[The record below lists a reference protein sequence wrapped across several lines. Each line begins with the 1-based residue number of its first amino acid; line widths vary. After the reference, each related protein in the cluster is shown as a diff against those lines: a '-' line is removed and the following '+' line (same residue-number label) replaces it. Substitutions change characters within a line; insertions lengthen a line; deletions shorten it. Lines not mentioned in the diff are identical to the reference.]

1 MGVGWWILVVVMV
14 VGSGMYYSLNDGFH
28 ARSFSFSARNK
39 IVPGKTVWNKN
50 DNNNKDDSSWMPN
63 VGNYSLPITVGNG
76 PAYLKVQRL
85 FDTGLMH
92 CYGFAQRQAQEMA
105 NQALHDTNATAAA
118 TCPMCFWLAA
128 MARAPFLN
136 HPILSNDTFREARHA
151 AQQAVQ
157 AAAQHRAVLTA
168 KESALIHSLSVRFDT
183 IENPTAGYQAYREAL
198 RNVLQ
203 QPQLCNDTD
212 LLAFYADAIMVLHC
226 DDNGY
231 HFYQDDNRTPLPD
244 IVEAMDVLEHC
255 LAVSFHPLCAHLYIH
270 VTEPSLQPERASA
283 VAQKLSNWFA
293 DTQAQH
299 LQHMPSHTAL
309 RVGSYHQAVQANVQ
323 ARASDQVWIQHDQWP
338 YGPAHD
344 LAFLI
349 HAAGLSGERDVAY
362 HYADQLRQHYAD
374 HPNQPDGPGP
384 EQGWHIWRTTRLRF
398 GDWQA
403 VLDDSDQLPRPDW
416 PYAVLLGHFCKGI
429 AVLRTEPCTTDPAK
443 EYLNQLRQVATGIE
457 QEGFRSIS
465 KVADGMLSAAI
476 ALADGLPD
484 VALNAIRLARQ
495 EQDSWTYNEPPK
507 WFLSMT
513 ACEAALLQQLGH
525 HEQAMA
531 LFEQDATTLV
541 KDSRFAVYGLLQS
554 MRASSRSSAPEIAAV
569 EARYQE
575 ASKWARP
582 QDDPPQTICPA
593 FESWS
598 FP

>member
-1 MGVGWWILVVVMV
+1 MTTSNHHEITTKPWYGSLWNSAAAPSTIPAAEPRRNTVSPLPFLSRVFLVGVGWWILVVVMV

-50 DNNNKDDSSWMPN
+50 DNNDDNNKDDSSWLPN

-76 PAYLKVQRL
+76 PANLKVQRL

-105 NQALHDTNATAAA
+105 KQALHDTNANAAA

-136 HPILSNDTFREARHA
+136 HPILSNDTFREARHV

-212 LLAFYADAIMVLHC
+212 LLAFYADSIMVLHC

-255 LAVSFHPLCAHLYIH
+255 LAMSFHPLCAHLYIH

-283 VAQKLSNWFA
+283 VAPKLSNSFA

-349 HAAGLSGERDVAY
+349 HAASLSGERDVAY

-403 VLDDSDQLPRPDW
+403 VLDDS
-416 PYAVLLGHFCKGI
+416 
-429 AVLRTEPCTTDPAK
+429 
-443 EYLNQLRQVATGIE
+443 
-457 QEGFRSIS
+457 
-465 KVADGMLSAAI
+465 
-476 ALADGLPD
+476 
-484 VALNAIRLARQ
+484 
-495 EQDSWTYNEPPK
+495 
-507 WFLSMT
+507 
-513 ACEAALLQQLGH
+513 GH

-541 KDSRFAVYGLLQS
+541 KDSRFALYGLLQS
-554 MRASSRSSAPEIAAV
+554 MRASGRSSAPEIAAV

-575 ASKWARP
+575 ASKWARQ
-582 QDDPPQTICPA
+582 QDDPPQTVCPA